1 MQSKIIWHEKV
12 ENVKGNFKGEDN
24 QGKNPEMSQM
34 LELLVKIFKIV
45 YYNRFSRN
53 KGKILEINEKKRHS
67 NQNDRHY
74 REDTRVMIQHMK
86 LLKLCLPMDTPNQ

>member
-1 MQSKIIWHEKV
+1 MSKMQSKIIWHEKV

-45 YYNRFSRN
+45 YYNRFSWN
-53 KGKILEINEKKRHS
+53 KGKILEINEKK
-67 NQNDRHY
+67 
-74 REDTRVMIQHMK
+74 EAF
-86 LLKLCLPMDTPNQ
+86 

>member
-1 MQSKIIWHEKV
+1 MSKMQSKITWHEKV

-45 YYNRFSRN
+45 YYNRFSWN
-53 KGKILEINEKKRHS
+53 KGKILEINEKK
-67 NQNDRHY
+67 
-74 REDTRVMIQHMK
+74 EAF
-86 LLKLCLPMDTPNQ
+86 